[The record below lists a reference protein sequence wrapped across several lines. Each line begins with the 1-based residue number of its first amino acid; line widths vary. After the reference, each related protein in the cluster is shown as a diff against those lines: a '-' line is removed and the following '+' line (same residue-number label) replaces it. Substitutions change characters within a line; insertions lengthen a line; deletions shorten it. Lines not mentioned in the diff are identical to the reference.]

1 LQELQMKKLV
11 GGLAVLFGL
20 VVAVPASAQQAPAP
34 SGDRVIAEIEQIVD
48 RSGVVPAIEA
58 LADAMAPELERTA
71 EQLTATLNLLI
82 TRLANDPELRTA
94 AVRAAR
100 GGVDV
105 AETVV
110 VEQSGTLQQALRV
123 LADRLDAAAAA
134 AAARTPK
141 P

>member
-1 LQELQMKKLV
+1 M
-11 GGLAVLFGL
+11 AVLCGL
-20 VVAVPASAQQAPAP
+20 VVAVPAEAQQAPAP

-134 AAARTPK
+134 AAARTPQ